1 MHQHY
6 FYQIG
11 KRLSQQYGPEMGE
24 IFIALTNL
32 SKRVEKLEMLS
43 TQHNL
48 QKQRLTNTIKYTQ
61 RQTVRQIQTFRA
73 NEINDYHKLIEY
85 QRINPVKE

>member
-1 MHQHY
+1 MHHHH

-11 KRLSQQYGPEMGE
+11 KRLSRQYGPEMGE
-24 IFIALTNL
+24 ILISLTNL

-43 TQHNL
+43 AKYNL
-48 QKQRLTNTIKYTQ
+48 QRQTQTQTIRYTQ
-61 RQTVRQIQTFRA
+61 RQTQRQIQTFRS

-85 QRINPVKE
+85 QKKNPVKE